1 MSRNAI
7 YLSLLLLAGCASQ
20 NAPDVAPVAN
30 DAPVQEKH
38 VQIAEKQLTEAE
50 IIAAVNVENSVFF
63 PPSGAKLDQASRQ
76 RLLKHAAR
84 LKDNPDLQVT
94 LAGHTDHLGSPSY
107 NLAIAEQRINA
118 VMDVLRAQRIPVT
131 QIRRQVV
138 GSEQVP
144 ANCKSPECRRKMRR
158 VELIFSQ

>member
-20 NAPDVAPVAN
+20 NAPDMAPVAN
-30 DAPVQEKH
+30 EEPAQTKPVQA
-38 VQIAEKQLTEAE
+38 AEKQATEAE
-50 IIAAVNVENSVFF
+50 IIAAINVENSVFF
-63 PPSGAKLDQASRQ
+63 PPSGTTVDQASRQ

-84 LKDNPDLQVT
+84 LKENPNLQVI

-131 QIRRQVV
+131 QIRRQVI
-138 GSEQVP
+138 GSEEVP
-144 ANCKSPECRRKMRR
+144 VNCKSAECRRKMRR
-158 VELIFSQ
+158 VELIFNQ